1 MVTTKV
7 QTELIAAD
15 KLIGLSKYTRI
26 SGAIYRMSIL
36 CDEERRTKRY
46 NICKEC
52 KHFRAITKQCKV
64 CSCFM
69 PIKTKMLEMTCP
81 INKWGSPFNS
91 WDEATTNWVE
101 VEE

>member
-15 KLIGLSKYTRI
+15 AKPSVTLSRI

-52 KHFRAITKQCKV
+52 EHFRAITKQCKV

-69 PIKTKMLEMTCP
+69 PIKTKMLKMTCP
-81 INKWGSPFNS
+81 INKWGGPVDQVTTITSGN
-91 WDEATTNWVE
+91 EATTN
-101 VEE
+101 